1 MIFRDFGP
9 TNLEL
14 SVLLALFSAW
24 LVLSISLRRLK
35 GQKHFRLRLDASVRV
50 VEALRQM
57 QSCCEKRLHTH
68 SSDPIELERLRADYS
83 QAHKDLQR
91 AADRGRSLFSAS
103 TNAVL
108 SSLIDGLASIDIS
121 KPTAERLQEELEVIT
136 ATLGYWQS
144 TVKRE
149 LKV

>member
-1 MIFRDFGP
+1 MITGDFSLS
-9 TNLEL
+9 NLEL

-24 LVLSISLRRLK
+24 LVLSISLRRVR

-57 QSCCEKRLHTH
+57 QHCCERRLNTH

-91 AADRGRSLFSAS
+91 AADRGRNLFSDP

-108 SSLIDGLASIDIS
+108 SSLIDGLVSIDIS
-121 KPTAERLQEELEVIT
+121 KPTVERLQEELDVIT